1 MGHFEPRIYIVQKAD
16 PQTRKLTG
24 EILAVKLSAGPA
36 HKIAKQF
43 APAKVTCIPADKT
56 DLINNPEHPLFQLLC
71 K

>member
-1 MGHFEPRIYIVQKAD
+1 MGDFKPRIYIVQKANQ
-16 PQTRKLTG
+16 QTRQVTG
-24 EILAVKLSAGPA
+24 EILAVKLVAGPA
-36 HKIAKQF
+36 YRIAKQF